1 MKGQKLVVTLVQWP
15 GGLAHHDRAWVMTY
29 SKHSNSTSF
38 TGTQLTH
45 IYLQKHPECWPQ
57 KERQSD
63 AAGYGPTACIYLQL
77 TTDIR

>member
-1 MKGQKLVVTLVQWP
+1 
-15 GGLAHHDRAWVMTY
+15 MTY